1 MGKRKSAQ
9 LIVRNIDESLVKI
22 LKIRAA
28 QHGRSAET
36 EHREILRQAL
46 QKGGEATS
54 FDAFLL
60 TMPDVGEDR
69 GFERRRDRGR
79 KVAL

>member
-1 MGKRKSAQ
+1 LGKRKSAQ

-28 QHGRSAET
+28 QHGRSAEA

-46 QKGGEATS
+46 
-54 FDAFLL
+54 
-60 TMPDVGEDR
+60 
-69 GFERRRDRGR
+69 
-79 KVAL
+79 